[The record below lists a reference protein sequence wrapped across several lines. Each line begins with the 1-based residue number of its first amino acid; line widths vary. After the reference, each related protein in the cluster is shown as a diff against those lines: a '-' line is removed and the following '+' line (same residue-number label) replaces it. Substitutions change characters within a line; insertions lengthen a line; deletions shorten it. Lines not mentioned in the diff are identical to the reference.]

1 MQLLTGFIIGIV
13 LGLIYPS
20 VDTSK
25 IRQLM
30 TTSTDAS
37 IPLLVGIREQ
47 PKQLRDVEITTTSP
61 LAAPSEQEPDLIS
74 PTIKARGENKSSVEN
89 GTQTRLS
96 EKQATTGFQTAF
108 QTAWKPFRS
117 QTSATGFA
125 DSLSRRL
132 PYEFV
137 VLKTAPGNYEVG
149 FHFNNPVQQKTV
161 LDAVAGITGYR
172 ARAIECCGR
181 HCY

>member
-25 IRQLM
+25 IRQMM

-61 LAAPSEQEPDLIS
+61 LAAPSVQEPDLIS

-96 EKQATTGFQTAF
+96 EKQADTVFQTASQTAF
-108 QTAWKPFRS
+108 QTVWKPFRS

-125 DSLSRRL
+125 ASLSRRL
-132 PYEFV
+132 PDEFV

-172 ARAIECCGR
+172 ARAIECCG
-181 HCY
+181 